1 IEKQEE
7 RFDACY
13 TYAVTHHLGII
24 GKAPQLLKISASV
37 DLVRGLNVL
46 GNYYQKID
54 LPYKDSLIV
63 YKNQQNQEPTH
74 FGIVKTIGKT
84 LNECIIISKWGL
96 DESIVA
102 HKLFEI
108 PTTYGTQVSFFTL
121 KPEYQNNRS
130 LFLTNLQTQ
139 ISQSAHIKKAIT
151 ITQVMF

>member
-1 IEKQEE
+1 
-7 RFDACY
+7 
-13 TYAVTHHLGII
+13 
-24 GKAPQLLKISASV
+24 
-37 DLVRGLNVL
+37 
-46 GNYYQKID
+46 
-54 LPYKDSLIV
+54 
-63 YKNQQNQEPTH
+63 
-74 FGIVKTIGKT
+74 
-84 LNECIIISKWGL
+84 CIIISKWGL

-151 ITQVMF
+151 ITQVMFLNIANGKNITHETNQHFNSQENICFKAFYLLKACMGLSINTFRATTKETVLMLATKRN